1 MKRITNYA
9 LNCLIN
15 QGISKEHIKSL
26 VEAIE
31 NQTRDN
37 ILTPEQAIE
46 ILLDGVIEEELHQQT
61 VLDLNACC
69 SDSALNFS
77 IAKNVLAAKILAKKV
92 DKALQSKK
100 EADIK
105 QVNLCQKLE
114 KYITNT
120 AYHYIKNS
128 SSIGKYHLYIRLPV
142 WTGITTLDV
151 YNIIQNTCE
160 FSNSFTDFINVNIYG
175 KNINYLF
182 TLKECETIFAKII
195 SKVPSKF
202 WDDCMVIYTLGK
214 YYSIDHAA
222 KEWFEQVRSR
232 QKINLATVIFIAV
245 AHASL
250 AELVDAHSIESVEK
264 SIEVRIL
271 ELALQSSVI
280 VCIRF
285 INSINRRTLN
295 SKRYCEVGIA
305 IFICK
310 HL

>member
-9 LNCLIN
+9 LNCLIE

-26 VEAIE
+26 VKAIE

-46 ILLDGVIEEELHQQT
+46 ILLDGVIYEEELHQQT
-61 VLDLNACC
+61 TLDPNACH
-69 SDSALNFS
+69 SNSA
-77 IAKNVLAAKILAKKV
+77 KAAE
-92 DKALQSKK
+92 KALQSKK
-100 EADIK
+100 EAD
-105 QVNLCQKLE
+105 LE
-114 KYITNT
+114 NYITNT

-160 FSNSFTDFINVNIYG
+160 FSKSFTDFINVNIRG

-182 TLKECETIFAKII
+182 TLKDCETIFAKII

-202 WDDCMVIYTLGK
+202 WDDCMVMYTLGK

-222 KEWFEQVRSR
+222 KEWFE
-232 QKINLATVIFIAV
+232 
-245 AHASL
+245 
-250 AELVDAHSIESVEK
+250 E
-264 SIEVRIL
+264 
-271 ELALQSSVI
+271 
-280 VCIRF
+280 
-285 INSINRRTLN
+285 
-295 SKRYCEVGIA
+295 
-305 IFICK
+305 
-310 HL
+310 